1 MVEVRAGF
9 LGRWLIIF
17 GKMNSGERRTKNA
30 QGGEEA
36 GGGGAELP
44 VTSFGPGDIVQII
57 SASANATAASSLSF
71 SSSSVGSASSSSQLS
86 RDGSVMSGVVWR
98 LTSHQISIA
107 VDEYDPDDPL
117 VEPVSLHMLANDV
130 YVFLFPSFRRSY
142 LRLVLLLL
150 CVVVPAFVLS
160 WLSFLMLLLL
170 GSCCCFR
177 FVLLLMAVSGFSFA
191 SLSVSLSSFFPSLF

>member
-1 MVEVRAGF
+1 MRHLYVVEVRAGF

-86 RDGSVMSGVVWR
+86 RDGSVRVALFGVLPRIRFR
-98 LTSHQISIA
+98 LRWMNMTLMTRWWSPSLCTCSPMMCTS
-107 VDEYDPDDPL
+107 
-117 VEPVSLHMLANDV
+117 
-130 YVFLFPSFRRSY
+130 F
-142 LRLVLLLL
+142 
-150 CVVVPAFVLS
+150 
-160 WLSFLMLLLL
+160 SFLLFVVRI
-170 GSCCCFR
+170 SDWFFFC
-177 FVLLLMAVSGFSFA
+177 FVLL
-191 SLSVSLSSFFPSLF
+191 SLPLSSRGCPSLCSCCSVRVVVFALCYC